1 MTIEQGP
8 ASKPGGG
15 DDTGQRVGPF
25 SERGVTAGLVGI
37 AGSPGLAI
45 GRAFV
50 LDQRGL
56 QVPRRSIPPAEVDD
70 EIERFRDAVE
80 RAVVSLRQVSDGLE
94 NRVGKA
100 EASILEAY
108 VMMVQDEVLSAGVE
122 RRIKSDL
129 KGAPWA
135 LSLVIHELAERVRTA
150 SDPYLR
156 ERSRDFEFVGER
168 LQQALSGDQS
178 AVSFSIEQPCVIV
191 AHDLSP
197 AETATLD
204 RDKVLALVTE
214 VGSRTSHTAILA
226 RALEIPAVV
235 GVQDILLHVEHHNL
249 LIVDGSRGRISVSPS
264 QEAIEAALG
273 RAQKHLAVAR
283 DRREGHDRPTLT
295 ACGQR
300 VHIRSNIELPEE
312 AAIAVQEGA
321 EGIGLYRT
329 EFLYV
334 DRKEAPSEDEQY
346 ELYRSV
352 IQAMGERPVTLRTF
366 DLGGDK
372 FPSAIAMPKET
383 NPALGMRAVRLSL
396 VHQDLFLRQL
406 RAMIRASAH
415 GTLQVMVPMISRI
428 EELRTVRSLFNRAQS
443 EVDAAGHKRAQH
455 IPLGTMIEV
464 PAAALMADV
473 FAEEAEFLCVG
484 TNDLVQ
490 YTLAADRSSR
500 ELVQIASAFSP
511 AILHLIRSTVAA
523 AEHWQRPL
531 SVCGAM
537 ASDPFAVILLLGLG
551 VRDISM
557 EASAIGEIRAIL
569 ARLSIEE
576 ARLATLEAL
585 RQKSADDV
593 ENSLVA
599 QFGERLVDL
608 LVLE

>member
-1 MTIEQGP
+1 MD
-8 ASKPGGG
+8 S
-15 DDTGQRVGPF
+15 
-25 SERGVTAGLVGI
+25 SLVVEHEAAATLHGI

-50 LDQRGL
+50 LDQSGQ
-56 QVPRRSIPPAEVDD
+56 QVPRRSVPPTNVEQELD
-70 EIERFRDAVE
+70 RFREGVKVAVIG
-80 RAVVSLRQVSDGLE
+80 LRQVSEGLE
-94 NRVGKA
+94 DRVGKA

-108 VMMVQDEVLSAGVE
+108 IMMVQDEVLCGNVE
-122 RRIKSDL
+122 RRITRDL
-129 KGAPWA
+129 KGVEWA
-135 LSLVIHELAERVRTA
+135 VNLTIHEMAERLRSA
-150 SDPYLR
+150 PDPYLR

-168 LQQALSGDQS
+168 LQQALSGKNANTALVID
-178 AVSFSIEQPCVIV
+178 QPCVLV

-214 VGSRTSHTAILA
+214 IGSRTSHTAILA

-235 GVQDILLHVEHHNL
+235 GVRDILKAVGHNDL
-249 LIVDGSRGRISVSPS
+249 LIVDGSRGRISVSPT
-264 QEAIEAALG
+264 QQAIEAALG
-273 RAQKHLAVAR
+273 RAQKHLAIAR

-295 ACGQR
+295 QCGQR

-346 ELYRSV
+346 ELYRKV

-372 FPSAIAMPKET
+372 FPTAIAMPKEI

-396 VHQDLFLRQL
+396 LNHDLFLSQL

-428 EELRTVRSLFNRAQS
+428 EELRRVRQLFNRAMA
-443 EVDAAGHKRAQH
+443 EVDAAGHARASH

-473 FAEEAEFLCVG
+473 FAREAEFLCVG

-500 ELVQIASAFSP
+500 ELVEIASPFSP
-511 AILHLIRSTVAA
+511 AILQLLRLTVTAA
-523 AEHWQRPL
+523 QRWNRPL

-537 ASDPFAVILLLGLG
+537 ASDPFAVLLLLGLG
-551 VRDISM
+551 VRDLSM

-569 ARLSIEE
+569 NRVTIAEVQQI
-576 ARLATLEAL
+576 TNDAL
-585 RQKSADDV
+585 TASSSDDV
-593 ENSLVA
+593 ENGLVA
-599 QFGERLVDL
+599 QFGERFVD
-608 LVLE
+608 VLIVE